1 MVPQDRLSQAS
12 PANINE
18 KSIESLRENAEHLRL
33 FVEQAPV
40 GIAMFDREM
49 RYLAASGRWLTDHGL
64 SEASVVGRSHYEVS
78 PEIPQRW
85 KDVHRRGLAG
95 ETVREEQDPYKRA
108 DGRLLWLKW
117 EVRPWRAANGSIGG
131 ILIFTEDVTARVE
144 MERAL
149 RESREDLDR
158 AQAVARTGSWRLDVN
173 RNELT

>member
-40 GIAMFDREM
+40 GIAMFGRDM
-49 RYLAASGRWLTDHGL
+49 RYLAASGRWLTDHAL

-85 KDVHRRGLAG
+85 KDVHRRCLAG

-108 DGRLLWLKW
+108 DGRLLWLRW
-117 EVRPWRAANGSIGG
+117 EVRPWRAAKGSIGG

-149 RESREDLDR
+149 RESREDLD
-158 AQAVARTGSWRLDVN
+158 
-173 RNELT
+173 